1 MSIPNRKPSPPTG
14 NPTAPFQ
21 EILARMLSRR
31 ELLRGAGLGLAGLAA
46 GSLLPGCSAASGP
59 VDRGARSATAGKLG
73 FRPVPVSTADTV
85 VVPPGYSARVLYAW
99 GDPISDGPAFRQDAT
114 NPAADQALQAGMHHD
129 GMHFFPL
136 PRGSAS
142 ADHGLLVLNHEYI
155 APGLLHPD
163 GGHRHDPFGYDR
175 EKLDKEL
182 AAHGV
187 SVIEV
192 RRDEAGEWH
201 VVRPSAL
208 ARRITAATPMALA
221 GPAAGHPLM
230 RTSEDPAGRTV
241 LGTFNNCAHGVT
253 PWGTYL
259 TCEENFHGHFDVPDG
274 HVPDRPERYRRYRL
288 VGAGYLRL
296 GWSSLLP
303 RFDVAREPNEPHRHG
318 WVVEIDPFDPDST
331 PVKRTALGRF
341 AHESATCV
349 LGPDGTVAVYSGD
362 DERFEYAYKFVASR
376 RYDPTDPA
384 SGRGLLDEGTLYV
397 ARFHEDGSGDWLPL
411 VHGQGPLTPENGFA
425 DQAEVLVFARNAADA
440 LGATPMDR
448 PEWIAAN
455 PRTRELY
462 LSLTMNELR
471 GAPGQPAADAANP
484 RAANPFGHIL
494 RWREDGDHPGAPRFR
509 WDILALAGEPAGDGS
524 GVPRDAFA
532 NPDGLWMDDREVL
545 WIQTDIPER
554 NLRAGAFAGFGNNM
568 MLACDPDTGEI
579 RRFLTGPVGCEVTGL
594 SMTPDLRTFFV
605 NIQHPGEVPGDLA
618 ALGLRTGPASPT
630 AVSAW
635 PDGPAAGR
643 PRSATVVITRDDGG
657 VIGA

>member
-1 MSIPNRKPSPPTG
+1 MTSPNPPPSRPPVR
-14 NPTAPFQ
+14 NPASPFHDV
-21 EILARMLSRR
+21 LARALSRR
-31 ELLRGAGLGLAGLAA
+31 DLLRGAGLGLAGLAA
-46 GSLLPGCSAASGP
+46 ASLLPGCATSPDPAA
-59 VDRGARSATAGKLG
+59 RATTPAAGGKLG

-85 VVPPGYSARVLYAW
+85 VVPTGYGARVLYAW
-99 GDPISDGPAFRQDAT
+99 GDPVSDGPGFLQDAT
-114 NPAADQALQAGMHHD
+114 NSAADQALQAGMHHD
-129 GMHFFPL
+129 GMHFFAL

-155 APGLLHPD
+155 ATGLLHPG
-163 GGHRHDPFGYDR
+163 GGHRHDPDGYDR

-192 RRDEAGEWH
+192 RRGADGDWR
-201 VVRPSAL
+201 VVRPSPL
-208 ARRITAATPMALA
+208 ARRITAATPIALG

-230 RTSEDPAGRTV
+230 RTGGDPDGRTV
-241 LGTFNNCAHGVT
+241 LGTINNCAHGVT

-259 TCEENFHGHFDVPDG
+259 TCEENFHGHFDVPAG
-274 HVPDRPERYRRYRL
+274 HVPDRPERYRRYGIE
-288 VGAGYLRL
+288 GAGYMRL
-296 GWSSLLP
+296 GWSTLLP

-362 DERFEYAYKFVASR
+362 DERFEYAYKFVAHR
-376 RYDPTDPA
+376 RYDPSEPA
-384 SGRGLLDEGTLYV
+384 SGRDLLDEGTLYV
-397 ARFHEDGSGDWLPL
+397 ARFHDDGSGEWLPL
-411 VHGQGPLTPENGFA
+411 VHGTGPLTPENGFA
-425 DQAEVLVFARNAADA
+425 DQAEVLVFARAAADA

-471 GAPGQPAADAANP
+471 GAPGRPGADAANP

-494 RWREDGDHPGAPRFR
+494 RWREDGDHPGATRFR
-509 WDILALAGEPAGDGS
+509 WDVLVLAGEPSGEGDAP
-524 GVPRDAFA
+524 VDAFA

-554 NLRAGAFAGFGNNM
+554 NQRAGAFAAFGNNM
-568 MLACDPDTGEI
+568 MLACDPATGEV

-605 NIQHPGEVPGDLA
+605 NIQHPGEVPADLA
-618 ALGLRTGPASPT
+618 ALGLRTGPDSPT